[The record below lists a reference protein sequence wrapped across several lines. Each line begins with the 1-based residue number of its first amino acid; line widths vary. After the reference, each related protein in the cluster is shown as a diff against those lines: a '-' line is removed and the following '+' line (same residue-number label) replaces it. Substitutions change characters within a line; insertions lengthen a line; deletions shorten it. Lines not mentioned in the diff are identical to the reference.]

1 MRSIEFIRGDILTA
15 DVEALVNPVNCVGT
29 MGRGVALQFKRAFPA
44 NFAAYAA
51 ACARGEV
58 RPGRMF
64 VFGTGFVGNPK
75 FIINFPTKRHWR
87 DASRIEDID
96 TGLEA
101 MADEIRARCMR
112 SVALPALGSGLG
124 GLDWSFVR
132 PRIEAALGPI
142 REVNVIVYEPLLA
155 EVHRPRRP
163 VPASD

>member
-1 MRSIEFIRGDILTA
+1 MRSIEYIRGDILTA

-29 MGRGVALQFKRAFPA
+29 MGRGVALQFKHAFPA

-64 VFGTGFVGNPK
+64 VFSTGFVGNPK

-101 MADEIRARCMR
+101 LADEIRACRMR

-124 GLDWSFVR
+124 RLIWSVVR
-132 PRIEAALGPI
+132 PRIEAALGPM
-142 REVNVIVYEPLLA
+142 REVNVIVYEPLFA

-163 VPASD
+163 VAASD